1 MWDLYRYTLART
13 GPLPTLIER
22 DNDIPAFPVLLAEAR
37 QAEVL
42 LVEAVRVAEAVPA

>member
-1 MWDLYRYTLART
+1 MVQQL

-37 QAEVL
+37 
-42 LVEAVRVAEAVPA
+42 RAEAVMAALGDMAVTA